1 MTYNVKTTVQV
12 DPDRLADLMCGA
24 LEGGSTYWCDR
35 CVVDWD
41 DEAAKPDSI
50 EWAHEAIAAG
60 ADFQIWHND
69 EKDTIDNG
77 TARIE
82 RALEI
87 MAERYPRHFGDF
99 MGETDDAETSDV
111 FFQLLCF
118 ADVVYG

>member
-12 DPDRLADLMCGA
+12 DRERLADLMCGA
-24 LEGGSTYWCDR
+24 LEGGSNYWCDR
-35 CVVDWD
+35 F
-41 DEAAKPDSI
+41 KPDEYPEGC
-50 EWAHEAIAAG
+50 EWGHEAVACG
-60 ADFQIWHND
+60 ASFTIWHND
-69 EKDTIDNG
+69 EKEHIDNG

-87 MAERYPRHFGDF
+87 MAEQYPRHFGDF

-118 ADVVYG
+118 AEVVYG